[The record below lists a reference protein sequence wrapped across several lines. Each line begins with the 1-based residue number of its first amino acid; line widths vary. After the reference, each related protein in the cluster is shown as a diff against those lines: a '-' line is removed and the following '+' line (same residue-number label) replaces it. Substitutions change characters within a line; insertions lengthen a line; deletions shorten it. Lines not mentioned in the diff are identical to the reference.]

1 MWMTLLIVS
10 AVAIVLVLAVVAV
23 RLQMKV
29 REKQRL
35 QQEQRALLQEQT
47 EAQRLRV
54 NKSIQVLAQGI
65 SEDQLTMTEG
75 AIRIRVLLD
84 SLGADESVQQEFSAF
99 YQLAKATEHIPILE
113 AWKKLST
120 KKKLALDSERER
132 IERDYQEFISDAAKR
147 IIGRHF

>member
-1 MWMTLLIVS
+1 MWMTLLIVL

-29 REKQRL
+29 REQQRL
-35 QQEQRALLQEQT
+35 QQQQRALLKEQA

-65 SEDQLTMTEG
+65 SEDQLTITEG

-84 SLGADESVQQEFSAF
+84 SLGADEAVQQEFSAF

-113 AWKKLST
+113 AWKTLST
-120 KKKLALDSERER
+120 KKKLAFDSERER
-132 IERDYQEFISDAAKR
+132 IERDYQEFIADAAKR